1 MPITTDDQIP
11 TSGETPT
18 MVEHAMAFDSS
29 ENATVRPASD
39 SLTIL
44 LLGFVVLLFE
54 VIVEPPA
61 AAAAAIGVSGEFVYC
76 EFHRNRNDD
85 FLPTVVAD
93 VVDNDTALRP

>member
-61 AAAAAIGVSGEFVYC
+61 AAAAAIGVSGGAFVYC
-76 EFHRNRNDD
+76 EFHRNDD